1 MFGVVKTSSLFKP
14 GRAEYERMFPHGVA
28 FDLNQ
33 NPTFRAK
40 KSMQILST
48 LTTGCSHIWMT
59 GERRY
64 MTGLEC
70 LALHSI
76 PVTAQLAKLMRCRKV
91 MVDSISHSG
100 CCFLAGNSMHGA
112 SVGAIVAIG
121 LMCTCVVE

>member
-1 MFGVVKTSSLFKP
+1 MFGVVKTSSLFK
-14 GRAEYERMFPHGVA
+14 HGVA